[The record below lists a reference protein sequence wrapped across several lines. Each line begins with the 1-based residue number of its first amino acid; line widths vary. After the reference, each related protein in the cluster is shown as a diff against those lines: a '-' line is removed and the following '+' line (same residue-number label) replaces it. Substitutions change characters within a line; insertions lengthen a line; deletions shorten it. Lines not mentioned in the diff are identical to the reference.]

1 MNYLLDTN
9 IIIIYSRDNDYAKRI
24 ETKYQLFAGDH
35 DLYISVV
42 TLGELDALTKKNRLG
57 QRKID
62 KIEKIISG
70 IATIGIGYG
79 EIISGYGDI
88 DAFSQG
94 KVDRGGQKFA
104 AKNMGKNDLWIAAT
118 ASHYDLTLL
127 TTDKDFDHLEGEYLD
142 LELISL
148 DTLTEKK

>member
-9 IIIIYSRDNDYAKRI
+9 IVIIYSRDKDYAKQI
-24 ETKYQLFAGDH
+24 ETKYQLFGGDH

-42 TLGELDALTKKNRLG
+42 TLGELDALIKKNKLG

-62 KIEKIISG
+62 KIEKILSG
-70 IATIGIGYG
+70 IATIGIDYD
-79 EIISGYGDI
+79 EIISKYGDI
-88 DAFSQG
+88 DAYSQG
-94 KVDRGGQKFA
+94 KIDRGGQKFA

-127 TTDKDFDHLEGEYLD
+127 TTDKDFDHLVGEYLD
-142 LELISL
+142 LELIRL
-148 DTLTEKK
+148 NTLTEKK